1 MTAKGFR
8 GGREIVIG
16 VLDEDGV
23 DVVEVVMVGG
33 RRDCAWET
41 REASL
46 EYRE

>member
-1 MTAKGFR
+1 M
-8 GGREIVIG
+8 VIG
-16 VLDEDGV
+16 ALDEGEDE
-23 DVVEVVMVGG
+23 VEVEVEVAEAGG